1 MSDLVSALLRVGP
14 GMSDG
19 PASTS
24 PSDPTPQADIAPQGE
39 QGSTTPEAEQASA
52 VTPTAGWRSSLL
64 VFNIPLSRVQVFV
77 GLTAGLLSI
86 SGFLYPALRAG
97 RAPLPLG
104 EVVTVVHE
112 AGSRRPVPDATVE
125 ILTPGHVLVTT
136 LTPRD
141 EGRARHVIKEGT
153 YRVRVTHPRF
163 VLETRSI
170 QVLAGTIAEI
180 RFQLSPRRGEPS
192 PSPSAAPAAVRAPA
206 APSPA
211 GRPAKRAPSASP
223 APGRPPTPKAVAA
236 PKAAAVAPAAPAER
250 PREAAGVRRTPLRE
264 HQSP

>member
-1 MSDLVSALLRVGP
+1 MVSALLRTGP

-24 PSDPTPQADIAPQGE
+24 PSEPAPQTDTVPASEQPLHPEGE
-39 QGSTTPEAEQASA
+39 PSA
-52 VTPTAGWRSSLL
+52 AAPAAGWRDTLL
-64 VFNIPLSRVQVFV
+64 VFNIPLSRVQVVV

-112 AGSRRPVPDATVE
+112 AGSRRPVTDATVE
-125 ILTPGHVLVTT
+125 ILTPHHVLVTT

-163 VLETRSI
+163 ALETRSI

-180 RFQLSPRRGEPS
+180 RFQLNPRRVEPA
-192 PSPSAAPAAVRAPA
+192 PAPSAAPAAVRAPA
-206 APSPA
+206 PAAAPQRAA
-211 GRPAKRAPSASP
+211 GRLPTASTAKARQP
-223 APGRPPTPKAVAA
+223 APATVAA
-236 PKAAAVAPAAPAER
+236 PKAPSAPSPAER
-250 PREAAGVRRTPLRE
+250 RREAVGVRRTPLRE